1 MAVSFGSLR
10 TTKKILPP
18 IGVLY
23 GVHGVGKTALA
34 AEFPSP
40 LYLPTAGEEPPEG
53 LDLATYGTAESFNDV
68 LNTIEFLLTNDHEH
82 GTLIIDSLDGVEPL
96 IWRNTCQKNGW
107 GNIEDAGFGKGYV
120 AADEDWRDLL
130 SGVLALREAGIAT
143 VMLAHCDITR
153 FDSPT
158 SDPYSRYGIKLHKR
172 ASALVQEA
180 AQFVGFINYRHTIKE
195 KDVGF
200 NKKVGHAEGSG
211 ERQIHLEERPGFL
224 AKNRYS
230 MPPSITYR
238 KGQGYDALA
247 KYFPTGDGTSQ
258 AANDNQP
265 AGRKAAA

>member
-1 MAVSFGSLR
+1 MALSFDNL
-10 TTKKILPP
+10 KKTGGDALPP
-18 IGVLY
+18 IGVIY

-34 AEFPSP
+34 AEFPNP
-40 LYLPTAGEEPPEG
+40 LYLPTAGEEPPADIK
-53 LDLATYGTAESFNDV
+53 LSTYGTAESFEDV
-68 LNTIEFLLTNDHEH
+68 LNTIDFLLTGEHEH

-96 IWRNTCQKNGW
+96 VWRSTCQKNGW
-107 GNIEDAGFGKGYV
+107 SNIEDPGFGKGYV

-130 SGVLALREAGIAT
+130 GGVLALRQAGIAT
-143 VMLAHCDITR
+143 VMLAHCEITR

-230 MPPSITYR
+230 MPSSITYR
-238 KGQGYDALA
+238 KGDGYASLA
-247 KYFPTGDGTSQ
+247 KHFL
-258 AANDNQP
+258 AAEPGGAVNDNQP
-265 AGRKAAA
+265 ARRRAAA